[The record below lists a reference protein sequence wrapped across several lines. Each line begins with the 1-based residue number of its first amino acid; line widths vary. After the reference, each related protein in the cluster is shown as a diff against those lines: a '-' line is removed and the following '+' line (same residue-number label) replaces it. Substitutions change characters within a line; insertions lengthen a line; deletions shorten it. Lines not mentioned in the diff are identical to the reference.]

1 MMLTL
6 FCSLQQRDK
15 RGKRILLPMSLFKS
29 EEIKARPR
37 MLCFPTVEE
46 SICVCVCARGKEEYS
61 YILVFMA
68 YLSGKATT

>member
-1 MMLTL
+1 
-6 FCSLQQRDK
+6 
-15 RGKRILLPMSLFKS
+15 MSLFKS

-46 SICVCVCARGKEEYS
+46 SICVYVCVCGKEEYS

-68 YLSGKATT
+68 YLSWQATT